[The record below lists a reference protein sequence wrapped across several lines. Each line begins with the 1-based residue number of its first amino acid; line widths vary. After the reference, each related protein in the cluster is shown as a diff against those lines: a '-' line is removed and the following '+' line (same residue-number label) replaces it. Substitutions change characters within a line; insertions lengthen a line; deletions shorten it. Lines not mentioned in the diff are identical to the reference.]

1 MAIVLLAPG
10 ALVAAFA
17 FANGGFF
24 PDATAT
30 GAVAVLAVCGA
41 RAIFARWPLEGAST
55 GLTVAFAALAGFAAW
70 TLLSG
75 RWSHAEARAVLEYD
89 RVVLYAAILAL
100 FGSIAWTRDRARLM
114 LAGLTAA
121 SLTVTVA
128 ALGVWL
134 LPKTFPVGPEFARVR
149 LAWLT

>member
-55 GLTVAFAALAGFAAW
+55 GLTVAFAALAGLAAW

-75 RWSHAEARAVLEYD
+75 RWAHPQGR
-89 RVVLYAAILAL
+89 
-100 FGSIAWTRDRARLM
+100 
-114 LAGLTAA
+114 AGLGDDRGR
-121 SLTVTVA
+121 LFP
-128 ALGVWL
+128 AL
-134 LPKTFPVGPEFARVR
+134 PAP
-149 LAWLT
+149 